1 MKLVKPAPGEAR
13 LETIISWVLGI
24 GLALSLALE
33 VAGIVLYWR
42 AYGQLTVSRDPAVF
56 IKGRD
61 FFSFIGEQLLR
72 RAASTPSLLMIAG
85 VVVLLLTPYLRV
97 VLSVLYFASV
107 RNLKYVMITLIVL
120 ALLTSSMLLH

>member
-1 MKLVKPAPGEAR
+1 MKLMRPPQGEAR
-13 LETIISWVLGI
+13 LETVISWVLGI
-24 GLALSLALE
+24 GLAASLALE

-56 IKGRD
+56 IHGRD
-61 FFSFIGEQLLR
+61 FFSFIVEQLR
-72 RAASTPSLLMIAG
+72 GSAASTPSLLMIAG

-107 RNLKYVMITLIVL
+107 RNLKYVLITVIVL